1 MVQDEQSKESNS
13 SQTRFLFILSLSF
26 SPTVTATVNLT
37 LTLRQWDDDQGTCRM
52 PIPTKGRGRQLMSS
66 DFVSEEGLLQY
77 SDEDWSVLKVKSH
90 TCHMTIFFSRQKTE
104 WDQVGFLRLVK

>member
-1 MVQDEQSKESNS
+1 MS
-13 SQTRFLFILSLSF
+13 SQRKATVPRPGFFFILSLSF

-37 LTLRQWDDDQGTCRM
+37 LTLRQWDDDEGTCRM
-52 PIPTKGRGRQLMSS
+52 PIPTKGRGRRLMSS